1 MSYRK
6 QKKLEAEN
14 RFYKYLGLFVL
25 GFGLGYWCGRMV
37 APFFGGA

>member
-25 GFGLGYWCGRMV
+25 GWVIGYWCGRMV
-37 APFFGGA
+37 APYFGGA